1 MTKFKRSTCAVANT
15 LDIIGDKWTL
25 LIIRDLLLG
34 KHLYSEFMK
43 SPEKI
48 ATNILADRL
57 EKLERAGLLVKRA
70 YCEKPRRYEY
80 KLTGKGYDL
89 LPVIR
94 SIMNWAER
102 YIPGVEIKPD

>member
-1 MTKFKRSTCAVANT
+1 MSDFKRSPCAVANT

-34 KHLYSEFMK
+34 KRLYSEFLT

-48 ATNILADRL
+48 STNILADRL
-57 EKLERAGLLVKRA
+57 DKLEQAGLLVKRA

-80 KLTGKGYDL
+80 KLTVKGYDL
-89 LPVIR
+89 LPVVEAI
-94 SIMNWAER
+94 IGWAEK
-102 YIPGVEIKPD
+102 YIPGVVTKP